1 MNAYCMISGFCN
13 EVDEICIQVCISARA
28 TTKISLVAKQ
38 YPLTVT
44 ARCGFLRGWEEGRGG
59 IYHKCQLPNAQSP
72 FGRKCQSKCNEHFTT
87 NHITR
92 GKNKWVPTEEEKTI
106 KDLLIIIVEKKK
118 VN

>member
-1 MNAYCMISGFCN
+1 MNAYCIVSGFCN
-13 EVDEICIQVCISARA
+13 EVDEICIQVYISARA

-72 FGRKCQSKCNEHFTT
+72 FGRKRQSNCNEHFAT
-87 NHITR
+87 NKNISQE
-92 GKNKWVPTEEEKTI
+92 GKING
-106 KDLLIIIVEKKK
+106 LQEKKTK
-118 VN
+118 Q